1 MEYQIFSS
9 IAFSLCALFFEL
21 FIIIMYI
28 NKKKYKNT
36 ENTIFLFLLFFT
48 SILIFTE
55 MGYVTTLSRSSTDS
69 TSVIFMCRLYL
80 NSLIIWLVSFMYYV
94 FVLITKDLEIEVK
107 KKRRKRILYILGGLC
122 AISMGIS
129 NMLDIEF
136 FDYTN
141 HIYSFTGD
149 ATYVPY
155 FLALVL
161 VIILVYGM
169 VFNNYR
175 IKSGQRK
182 PILFSIILLVIT
194 TLLQFFIESFDY
206 NIQNFQFVVI
216 LMSLYFTFENQDVK
230 LLEEHEI
237 QKTEAEKANKEQT
250 DFLTSMSHEIRT
262 PMNTIMGFSEVI
274 IREGAEDEAMVKKDT
289 TNIHIAAVTLL
300 ELINNIL
307 DLSRIE
313 SGKESIV
320 EKEYDLQNL
329 MVELNDLIY
338 SKINKEKVK
347 FSIRID
353 ESLPRKYNGDYTKLF
368 KILSNVL
375 INTIYYTKQGSI
387 LFDVRKL
394 VTTDN
399 RLILQL
405 GVYTEGSYIIKE
417 DFVKYYTDGTKE
429 DNKINSVALG
439 ITVARQYAKMLN
451 TNLVFNSVNGRNI
464 SYMMQI
470 EPQVT
475 DTLPIGN
482 IQSLLTETASN
493 QHKINLE
500 SRNILVV
507 DDNQLNIK
515 LINRLLVEY
524 KVNIDSAT
532 NGMECV
538 EKASDKNYDLIFLDH
553 MMPGMDGIETIHK
566 LQDTIKNLPPVIA
579 LTANSY
585 AGIRDMYLGE
595 GFTDYLAKPIN
606 RNDLNR
612 LLFTI
617 FNNK

>member
-1 MEYQIFSS
+1 MIILEYQIFSS

-107 KKRRKRILYILGGLC
+107 KKRRKRMLYILGGLC

-216 LMSLYFTFENQDVK
+216 LMSLYFTFENLDVK

-237 QKTEAEKANKEQT
+237 QKSEAEKANKEQT

-274 IREGAEDEAMVKKDT
+274 IREGKFHQVKRMFEALNCNVTYLKRIEFGSLKLDSNFPNST
-289 TNIHIAAVTLL
+289 TPKNIPTGGKILTNIFISFFTLL
-300 ELINNIL
+300 
-307 DLSRIE
+307 
-313 SGKESIV
+313 
-320 EKEYDLQNL
+320 
-329 MVELNDLIY
+329 
-338 SKINKEKVK
+338 
-347 FSIRID
+347 
-353 ESLPRKYNGDYTKLF
+353 
-368 KILSNVL
+368 
-375 INTIYYTKQGSI
+375 
-387 LFDVRKL
+387 
-394 VTTDN
+394 
-399 RLILQL
+399 
-405 GVYTEGSYIIKE
+405 
-417 DFVKYYTDGTKE
+417 
-429 DNKINSVALG
+429 
-439 ITVARQYAKMLN
+439 LN
-451 TNLVFNSVNGRNI
+451 TAI
-464 SYMMQI
+464 
-470 EPQVT
+470 
-475 DTLPIGN
+475 D
-482 IQSLLTETASN
+482 
-493 QHKINLE
+493 IN
-500 SRNILVV
+500 
-507 DDNQLNIK
+507 
-515 LINRLLVEY
+515 
-524 KVNIDSAT
+524 
-532 NGMECV
+532 
-538 EKASDKNYDLIFLDH
+538 
-553 MMPGMDGIETIHK
+553 
-566 LQDTIKNLPPVIA
+566 VI
-579 LTANSY
+579 T
-585 AGIRDMYLGE
+585 
-595 GFTDYLAKPIN
+595 K
-606 RNDLNR
+606 
-612 LLFTI
+612 
-617 FNNK
+617 